1 MTSREKNA
9 PTSNW
14 LINKTIKNTL
24 ISLVKCTARFL
35 RAKFPES
42 SVNDTVNTEA
52 DVEHSRCDFSPLRTN
67 HNDLRMAFPLSSKRL
82 TLSFGFAVQ
91 HVLLSLLG
99 CNIVVQAVE
108 KILLII
114 YFLVAVTRK
123 NKTRGHVCNSY
134 TLIQAVSI
142 NNLLGYK
149 TQTYMLHKKTIK
161 LLKRSLLQAQTF
173 LCEDRILSH
182 VCGRQGWAPLLL
194 LNSQQ
199 CLPLYLTHSPA
210 LFN

>member
-35 RAKFPES
+35 SAKFPES
-42 SVNDTVNTEA
+42 SINDTVNTEA
-52 DVEHSRCDFSPLRTN
+52 DVEHSRCEFLPPKEPIITIFEQLS
-67 HNDLRMAFPLSSKRL
+67 PLSSKRL

-99 CNIVVQAVE
+99 CNIIVQAVE

-114 YFLVAVTRK
+114 YFLVAITRK
-123 NKTRGHVCNSY
+123 NKTRGHVCDSY
-134 TLIQAVSI
+134 TLTRAVSI

-149 TQTYMLHKKTIK
+149 TQTYMLRKKTIK
-161 LLKRSLLQAQTF
+161 LPQKKSIAGTDF
-173 LCEDRILSH
+173 
-182 VCGRQGWAPLLL
+182 LLL
-194 LNSQQ
+194 GSNIVTSLWKAGMGASASFEF
-199 CLPLYLTHSPA
+199 PTVPA
-210 LFN
+210 IISNTQPCSL